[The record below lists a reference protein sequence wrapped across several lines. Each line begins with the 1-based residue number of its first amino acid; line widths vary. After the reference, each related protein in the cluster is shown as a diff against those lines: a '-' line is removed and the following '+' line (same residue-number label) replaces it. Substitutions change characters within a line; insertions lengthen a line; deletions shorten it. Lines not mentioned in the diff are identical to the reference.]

1 MIFIINKSK
10 LKWHVF
16 IISFVMV
23 GRKIK
28 KNIIREISQFHKKKK
43 MG

>member
-1 MIFIINKSK
+1 
-10 LKWHVF
+10 
-16 IISFVMV
+16 MV

-28 KNIIREISQFHKKKK
+28 KNIIREISQFQKKKK